1 MSVCGRAALGRSW
14 GEALLGASAGAG
26 VKSSWPS
33 LSGAGACVD
42 SSVTRRPRGGNPRT
56 PDCCR
61 LRGGVDMGSRV
72 RGAESVAPGMLARTL
87 QEDFDLGGASGILEG
102 RQLAAGGGGALAFG
116 KREAEEVW
124 GRGVRDARSRT
135 P

>member
-14 GEALLGASAGAG
+14 GEALLGASAG

-42 SSVTRRPRGGNPRT
+42 SSITRRPRGGNPRT

-102 RQLAAGGGGALAFG
+102 RQLAAGGGGHLPLANAKPRKCG
-116 KREAEEVW
+116 E
-124 GRGVRDARSRT
+124 GVCETHGPELRS
-135 P
+135 